1 MYIWTFE
8 LLIVPNLHG
17 WTSHWILAMH
27 SFCLPVFFSAM
38 ILINFEHI
46 TLIGVNLSVLLH
58 APCFWLLFYIYLSQG
73 QYNARQ
79 RHKRMVT
86 PSILVT
92 DCKYSFLLFA
102 TIYLLAN
109 PLRWAGAVQCYTS
122 LDIILPF
129 KMLPHWTLLRWAGPH
144 QAKPVAPPPRSS
156 LPLLPKLLSYT
167 LPNLH
172 FVFLPSV
179 KALPRSFPSSPL
191 GLFVKSFLLIS
202 FSLYLFISESLLM
215 SAPLLLI
222 LILPPSFH
230 FPVVNQLPQL
240 PDPRLFVVAIYFPHN
255 ALQCDNVYINW
266 DALYKCWCWCSNTC
280 RSAPKSLGRANAI
293 CSPNFLSYWLLIVQC
308 PITTE
313 ILEHVL
319 VPSFQIP

>member
-1 MYIWTFE
+1 MVTLHSGFWQW
-8 LLIVPNLHG
+8 IVFASL
-17 WTSHWILAMH
+17 
-27 SFCLPVFFSAM
+27 FFSAT
-38 ILINFEHI
+38 ILTKLEPI

-58 APCFWLLFYIYLSQG
+58 APCFWLLFYIDLSQG
-73 QYNARQ
+73 QCNARQ
-79 RHKRMVT
+79 RHKRMAT

-179 KALPRSFPSSPL
+179 KALPRSVPSSPL

-202 FSLYLFISESLLM
+202 FSLYLFYRWKPSNVRASSPYPYPASIISFSCCQPIAPASRSPSLCCCYLFSAQCIAMWQCIYKLRCTLQMLM
-215 SAPLLLI
+215 LMQQHMSE
-222 LILPPSFH
+222 
-230 FPVVNQLPQL
+230 
-240 PDPRLFVVAIYFPHN
+240 
-255 ALQCDNVYINW
+255 
-266 DALYKCWCWCSNTC
+266 CS
-280 RSAPKSLGRANAI
+280 
-293 CSPNFLSYWLLIVQC
+293 
-308 PITTE
+308 
-313 ILEHVL
+313 
-319 VPSFQIP
+319 